1 MPHTQPTAT
10 EAALLNWI
18 NTFPL
23 ESEVES
29 LVDLTDGRVL
39 SLMLEDLD
47 PAYAVELEKPTPSSK
62 WLAKKRSLEAV
73 YKSLL
78 RYVRVQCPDLDPV
91 TLENPADFNA
101 IAEHDD
107 VEQTIK
113 VLTYEMNL
121 QFGLTD
127 ICFELLTMF
136 LLAAV
141 HGTNKAKYINTI
153 QNTLDLTS
161 QNEIAS
167 VIQRMQTNEKNTD
180 VKAVDQKVPLQ
191 DIELALE
198 EEHAKL
204 SAAYTELKK
213 KHADYITRFRRL
225 EESHAELQEH
235 SSDIESRLRVLQDS
249 DDGDKVA
256 HIKDLITR
264 LQEANDLIANQEQQ
278 VETDRVTKERQ
289 EKELGNLR
297 PSAQRLIQIED
308 QLNELKVENT
318 TLTRKAN
325 KVDHY
330 QKKLENLQNIEKENA
345 HLREQIETLELN
357 MREFDKVNEDKS
369 KMEQTIREFKSLISN
384 LELENVTLIQNKNRL
399 DEEVRF
405 RDDQIQKLHERQQH
419 DEKFI
424 KELQE
429 QFNTDAAGRSP
440 QSPSTGAN
448 LTLEQEL
455 EQSDDPAP
463 NYALEISR
471 LRAENQVLK
480 SSTGGVTNANLR
492 VDLEE
497 AERIRKRLQENLQGL
512 LEKHTIAQHQLNAA
526 LSTSPDPKSVTLLN
540 DILKIGPYKLL
551 TNDVH
556 RDEAFRNLQKLYR
569 ESTAELASTK
579 SKLEETQSRFQSQE
593 RDLLDAKA
601 DLEAV
606 NQDEIDALETLKETN
621 ESITTSLQND
631 LVVLQNAHKN
641 ITIDFDQQKTHLLNT
656 LLVKDQLIKDL
667 ADARA
672 DDGSNS
678 QLDGKEKAEVSH
690 GTDSKPVQSL
700 STHGNIL
707 KKIFRPF
714 RPQRPR
720 PESLSAAP
728 KTDAR
733 TQRSRPEKFSAAPKT
748 NAHTQHS
755 RPESS
760 SAAPKTDAHT
770 QHSRPESSSAAPKT
784 DTHTNLDPELARELA
799 AIGTGAPVELPTL
812 SPRFLP
818 LPMSPV
824 LIQQVELTLLLQIQ
838 KQELVIQDLQRRLK
852 MAEES
857 SPDAQKAANESM
869 IKNLTRENALIATA
883 WYDLSSRLQSN
894 HVVLQRRQ
902 DAPKSWLN
910 KQRQMVNPTP
920 RR

>member
-18 NTFPL
+18 NTFPID
-23 ESEVES
+23 SEVES

-78 RYVRVQCPDLDPV
+78 RYVRVQCPDLDPM

-107 VEQTIK
+107 AEQTIK
-113 VLTYEMNL
+113 VATYEMKL
-121 QFGLTD
+121 QLGLTNVYVQ
-127 ICFELLTMF
+127 LLTIF

-153 QNTLDLTS
+153 QNKLDLTS

-167 VIQRMQTNEKNTD
+167 VIQRTQTNEKNTD
-180 VKAVDQKVPLQ
+180 AKAIDDTLPHKIHQ

-204 SAAYTELKK
+204 SAA
-213 KHADYITRFRRL
+213 RL

-256 HIKDLITR
+256 HIKDLMTR

-330 QKKLENLQNIEKENA
+330 QKKLENLQNIERENA

-399 DEEVRF
+399 DDEVRF

-424 KELQE
+424 KDLQE
-429 QFNTDAAGRSP
+429 QVNTDVAGPSP
-440 QSPSTGAN
+440 PSPSMGHAK

-455 EQSDDPAP
+455 EQSDDHAP

-492 VDLEE
+492 IDLEE
-497 AERIRKRLQENLQGL
+497 GERIRKRLQENYQGL
-512 LEKHTIAQHQLNAA
+512 LEKHTIAQQQLNAA
-526 LSTSPDPKSVTLLN
+526 LSNSSDPKSVTLLDN
-540 DILKIGPYKLL
+540 ILKMGPYKLL
-551 TNDVH
+551 TDDVH
-556 RDEAFRNLQKLYR
+556 RDEAFRNLQRLYR
-569 ESTAELASTK
+569 ENTTELASTK
-579 SKLEETQSRFQSQE
+579 SKLEETQSRLQSQE
-593 RDLLDAKA
+593 RELLDAKA

-621 ESITTSLQND
+621 ENITTSLQND
-631 LVVLQNAHKN
+631 LLVLQNAHKN

-672 DDGSNS
+672 GDGSNS

-690 GTDSKPVQSL
+690 GTDSKPVRSL
-700 STHGNIL
+700 STHGKIL
-707 KKIFRPF
+707 
-714 RPQRPR
+714 
-720 PESLSAAP
+720 
-728 KTDAR
+728 
-733 TQRSRPEKFSAAPKT
+733 EKSSVHFVHKLLGQKVFSAA
-748 NAHTQHS
+748 S
-755 RPESS
+755 
-760 SAAPKTDAHT
+760 KTDSNS
-770 QHSRPESSSAAPKT
+770 HS
-784 DTHTNLDPELARELA
+784 DIELARELA
-799 AIGTGAPVELPTL
+799 AIGKGPPYL
-812 SPRFLP
+812 SNKPR
-818 LPMSPV
+818 MASTV
-824 LIQQVELTLLLQIQ
+824 LKQKFQQLQLTHSLQIQ

-852 MAEES
+852 IAEES

-869 IKNLTRENALIATA
+869 IKNLTRENALIASA

-910 KQRQMVNPTP
+910 KQRQMVNSTP

>member
-23 ESEVES
+23 DSEVES
-29 LVDLTDGRVL
+29 LLDLTDGRVL

-47 PAYAVELEKPTPSSK
+47 PAYAVELEQPTPSSK
-62 WLAKKRSLEAV
+62 WLAKKRSLETV

-78 RYVRVQCPDLDPV
+78 RYVRVQCPDLDPM
-91 TLENPADFNA
+91 TLENPADFNS

-107 VEQTIK
+107 AEQTIK
-113 VLTYEMNL
+113 VVTYERKPQL
-121 QFGLTD
+121 GATD
-127 ICFELLTMF
+127 ICIQLLTIF

-153 QNTLDLTS
+153 QNRLDLTS

-167 VIQRMQTNEKNTD
+167 VIQKMQPNDKNTD
-180 VKAVDQKVPLQ
+180 AKAVDETLPHKIHQ

-204 SAAYTELKK
+204 SAAYSDLKK

-235 SSDIESRLRVLQDS
+235 SSEIESRLRVLQDS

-256 HIKDLITR
+256 HIKDLMTR

-330 QKKLENLQNIEKENA
+330 QKKLENLQNIERENA

-424 KELQE
+424 KDLQE
-429 QFNTDAAGRSP
+429 QFNTDVAGPSP
-440 QSPSTGAN
+440 PSPTTGHAK

-455 EQSDDPAP
+455 EQSDDAAP

-492 VDLEE
+492 TDIEE
-497 AERIRKRLQENLQGL
+497 GERIRKRLQENYQGL
-512 LEKHTIAQHQLNAA
+512 LEKHTIAQQQLNAA
-526 LSTSPDPKSVTLLN
+526 LSSSPDPKSVTLID

-551 TNDVH
+551 TDDVH
-556 RDEAFRNLQKLYR
+556 RDEAFRNLQRLYR
-569 ESTAELASTK
+569 ENTAELASTK
-579 SKLEETQSRFQSQE
+579 SKLGETQSRLQSQE
-593 RDLLDAKA
+593 RELLDAKA

-606 NQDEIDALETLKETN
+606 AQDEIDALETLKETN
-621 ESITTSLQND
+621 EAITTSLQND
-631 LVVLQNAHKN
+631 LLVLQNAHKN

-678 QLDGKEKAEVSH
+678 QLDGKEKAESLLLNLLHLEMGLKSNSQLSH
-690 GTDSKPVQSL
+690 LVLYLFLCLHYSSGKARAS
-700 STHGNIL
+700 STVL
-707 KKIFRPF
+707 KHK
-714 RPQRPR
+714 
-720 PESLSAAP
+720 
-728 KTDAR
+728 
-733 TQRSRPEKFSAAPKT
+733 
-748 NAHTQHS
+748 
-755 RPESS
+755 
-760 SAAPKTDAHT
+760 
-770 QHSRPESSSAAPKT
+770 
-784 DTHTNLDPELARELA
+784 
-799 AIGTGAPVELPTL
+799 
-812 SPRFLP
+812 
-818 LPMSPV
+818 
-824 LIQQVELTLLLQIQ
+824 IQQLELTLSLQIQ

-852 MAEES
+852 IAEES
-857 SPDAQKAANESM
+857 SPDAQKAANETM
-869 IKNLTRENALIATA
+869 IKNLTRENALIASA

-910 KQRQMVNPTP
+910 KQRQMVNSTP

>member
-23 ESEVES
+23 DSEVES

-47 PAYAVELEKPTPSSK
+47 PAYAVELEQPTPSSK
-62 WLAKKRSLEAV
+62 WLAKKRSLETV

-78 RYVRVQCPDLDPV
+78 RYVRVQCPDLDPM
-91 TLENPADFNA
+91 TLENPADFNS

-107 VEQTIK
+107 AEQTIK
-113 VLTYEMNL
+113 VVTYERKPQL
-121 QFGLTD
+121 GATD
-127 ICFELLTMF
+127 ICIQLLTIF

-153 QNTLDLTS
+153 QNRLDLTS

-167 VIQRMQTNEKNTD
+167 VIQKMQPNDKNTD
-180 VKAVDQKVPLQ
+180 AKAVDETLPHKIHQ

-204 SAAYTELKK
+204 SAAYSDLKK

-235 SSDIESRLRVLQDS
+235 SSEIESRLRVLQDS

-256 HIKDLITR
+256 HIKDLMTR

-330 QKKLENLQNIEKENA
+330 QKKLENLQNIERENA

-424 KELQE
+424 KDLQE
-429 QFNTDAAGRSP
+429 QFNTDVAGPSP
-440 QSPSTGAN
+440 PSPTTGHAK

-455 EQSDDPAP
+455 EQSDDAAP

-492 VDLEE
+492 TDIEE
-497 AERIRKRLQENLQGL
+497 GERIRKRLQENYQGL
-512 LEKHTIAQHQLNAA
+512 LEKHTIAQQQLNAA
-526 LSTSPDPKSVTLLN
+526 LSSSPDPKSVTLID

-551 TNDVH
+551 TDDVH
-556 RDEAFRNLQKLYR
+556 RDEAFRNLQRLYR
-569 ESTAELASTK
+569 ENTAELASTK
-579 SKLEETQSRFQSQE
+579 SKLGETQSRLQSQE
-593 RDLLDAKA
+593 RELLDAKA

-606 NQDEIDALETLKETN
+606 DQDEIDALETLKETN
-621 ESITTSLQND
+621 EAITTSLQND
-631 LVVLQNAHKN
+631 LLVLQNAHKN

-690 GTDSKPVQSL
+690 GTDSKPEQSF
-700 STHGNIL
+700 SKHGKIL
-707 KKIFRPF
+707 QKMLRPF
-714 RPQRPR
+714 RPQHSR
-720 PESLSAAP
+720 PESLSATP
-728 KTDAR
+728 KTDAA
-733 TQRSRPEKFSAAPKT
+733 TQRSRPESFSAARKS
-748 NAHTQHS
+748 NG
-755 RPESS
+755 R
-760 SAAPKTDAHT
+760 
-770 QHSRPESSSAAPKT
+770 
-784 DTHTNLDPELARELA
+784 THLDPELALELA
-799 AIGTGAPVELPTL
+799 ALGTGPPVELPTL
-812 SPRFLP
+812 SPRKARA
-818 LPMSPV
+818 SSTV
-824 LIQQVELTLLLQIQ
+824 LKHKIQQLELTLSLQIQ

-852 MAEES
+852 IAEES
-857 SPDAQKAANESM
+857 SPDAQKAANETM
-869 IKNLTRENALIATA
+869 IKNLTRENALIASA

-910 KQRQMVNPTP
+910 KQRQMVNSTP

>member
-23 ESEVES
+23 DSEVES

-47 PAYAVELEKPTPSSK
+47 PTYAVELEQPTPSSK
-62 WLAKKRSLEAV
+62 WLAKKRSLETV

-78 RYVRVQCPDLDPV
+78 RYVRVQCPDLDPM
-91 TLENPADFNA
+91 TLENPADFNS

-107 VEQTIK
+107 AEQTIK
-113 VLTYEMNL
+113 VVTHEKKL
-121 QFGLTD
+121 QIGLTD
-127 ICFELLTMF
+127 ICIQLLTIF

-153 QNTLDLTS
+153 QNKLDLTS

-167 VIQRMQTNEKNTD
+167 VIQKMQPNDKNTD
-180 VKAVDQKVPLQ
+180 AKAVDETLPHKIHQ

-204 SAAYTELKK
+204 SAAYSDLKK

-235 SSDIESRLRVLQDS
+235 SSEIESRLRVLQDS

-256 HIKDLITR
+256 HIKDLMTR
-264 LQEANDLIANQEQQ
+264 LQEANDLIASQEQQ
-278 VETDRVTKERQ
+278 VETDRITKERQ

-297 PSAQRLIQIED
+297 PSAQRLIEIED

-330 QKKLENLQNIEKENA
+330 QKKLENLQNIERENA

-424 KELQE
+424 KDLQE
-429 QFNTDAAGRSP
+429 QFNTDVAGRSP
-440 QSPSTGAN
+440 SSPTTGHAN

-455 EQSDDPAP
+455 EQSDDAAP

-492 VDLEE
+492 IDIEE
-497 AERIRKRLQENLQGL
+497 GERIRKRLQENYQGL
-512 LEKHTIAQHQLNAA
+512 LEKHTIAQQQLNAA
-526 LSTSPDPKSVTLLN
+526 LSSSSDLKSVILIDN
-540 DILKIGPYKLL
+540 ILKFGPYKLL
-551 TNDVH
+551 TDDVY
-556 RDEAFRNLQKLYR
+556 RDEAFRNLQRLYR
-569 ESTAELASTK
+569 ENTAELASTK
-579 SKLEETQSRFQSQE
+579 SKLGETQSRLQSQE
-593 RDLLDAKA
+593 RELLEAKA

-606 NQDEIDALETLKETN
+606 DQDEIDALENLKETN
-621 ESITTSLQND
+621 EIITTSLQND
-631 LVVLQNAHKN
+631 LLVLQNAHKN

-656 LLVKDQLIKDL
+656 LLKKDQLIKDL

-678 QLDGKEKAEVSH
+678 QHDGKEKV
-690 GTDSKPVQSL
+690 
-700 STHGNIL
+700 
-707 KKIFRPF
+707 
-714 RPQRPR
+714 
-720 PESLSAAP
+720 ESS
-728 KTDAR
+728 
-733 TQRSRPEKFSAAPKT
+733 
-748 NAHTQHS
+748 
-755 RPESS
+755 PESS
-760 SAAPKTDAHT
+760 SATPKTDADT
-770 QHSRPESSSAAPKT
+770 QGSRPESFSAIPKT
-784 DTHTNLDPELARELA
+784 DADTQGSRPKSFSAARKSNGGTHLDLELALELA
-799 AIGTGAPVELPTL
+799 ALGTGPPVELPTI
-812 SPRFLP
+812 SPRLIP

-824 LIQQVELTLLLQIQ
+824 FVRQALDIQQLELTISLQIQ

-852 MAEES
+852 IAEES

-869 IKNLTRENALIATA
+869 IKNLTRENALIASA

-910 KQRQMVNPTP
+910 KQRQLVNSTP